1 MSGTRNRFHECSFP
15 VVIFTPKM
23 EEPVAKQKIL
33 VGIVMIVALLA
44 LQTGA
49 AFAAPAAQATSITG
63 VVQSVTQSTDSSGKP
78 IFVVTVL
85 ETGGTTQ
92 TVQVSPQTA
101 IDLGLVTDN
110 GDGTYTIVSP
120 LPTDVKT
127 IDSSMIFSDPC
138 VLPTDANQPVG
149 AALTSFFCKNL
160 GVDYTTLQD
169 LHTEGF
175 GYGEIAQA
183 CFMAEALGGDA
194 TMCSDILMAKQNN
207 DIASLVDKLG
217 LQPPEGTKI
226 TNWGLLKKYVLSA
239 YAKNTVNLG
248 GIMSGRT
255 DPGALVPGE
264 PMVKMHGNGNANG
277 HDKGNTNGH
286 GNGHNKP

>member
-1 MSGTRNRFHECSFP
+1 M
-15 VVIFTPKM
+15 V
-23 EEPVAKQKIL
+23 
-33 VGIVMIVALLA
+33 VALLA
-44 LQTGA
+44 LQVGA
-49 AFAAPAAQATSITG
+49 AFAAPAAQATTITG
-63 VVQSVTQSTDSSGKP
+63 VVQSVTQSTDSSGKT
-78 IFVVTVL
+78 IFVVTIL

-110 GDGTYTIVSP
+110 GNGTYNIVDP
-120 LPTDVKT
+120 LPTDEKT
-127 IDSSMIFSDPC
+127 IDSSMIYSDPC

-183 CFMAEALGGDA
+183 CFMAEALGGG
-194 TMCSDILMAKQNN
+194 TTCGDILKAKQTN
-207 DIASLVDKLG
+207 DYSGLNLSAFNLEDGAKL
-217 LQPPEGTKI
+217 
-226 TNWGLLKKYVLSA
+226 NWGTLKNLILAA

-255 DPGALVPGE
+255 DPDALLPGQ
-264 PMVKMHGNGNANG
+264 VIGTMHGKGNANG
-277 HDKGNTNGH
+277 HANGH
-286 GNGHNKP
+286 GNGHGNGQGNGNGHQP